1 MDTRFLQ
8 SLIAVVETGSIAG
21 AARLQG
27 LTAAAVSQRI
37 RVLENE
43 LNCTLLKRSAQAAVP
58 TENCLHLL
66 PAARNLVR
74 DAQRLGAHIDPGGLR
89 GPYRLGAISTALLDF
104 IPGLIETFRT
114 TAPDVDLSIRPG
126 TSLGLY
132 EEVLSGSLDAAI
144 TVMPPFALPKGVAIR
159 VLSEQPLVH
168 IAPGNPEVSDDHHG
182 DILPWILYD
191 RLSWGGRMIWDLH
204 KSVIGQDRVLCELD
218 ALETI
223 ALMVTQGSGQAI
235 VPRWGKLND
244 QQLGLRITPLPGK
257 ATRRIVFL
265 QLQTSVT
272 PVLSDLAFD
281 ALRVPVS

>member
-1 MDTRFLQ
+1 LDTRFLQ

-66 PAARNLVR
+66 PAARNLVL

-114 TAPDVDLSIRPG
+114 IAPDVDLSIRPG

-132 EEVLSGSLDAAI
+132 EEVLSGNLDAAI
-144 TVMPPFALPKGVAIR
+144 TVMPPFALPKGVGSR
-159 VLSEQPLVH
+159 VLIEQPLVH
-168 IAPGNPEVSDDHHG
+168 IAPGNWEVSDDHQG
-182 DILPWILYD
+182 GILPWILYD
-191 RLSWGGRMIWDLH
+191 RLSWGGRMIWELH
-204 KSVIGQDRVLCELD
+204 KSDIGQGRVLCELD

-244 QQLGLRITPLPGK
+244 QQLGLKITPLPGK

-265 QLQTSVT
+265 QMQTSVT
-272 PVLSDLAFD
+272 PVLGDLAFD